1 MSRVPD
7 EPQAV
12 FIESEDEE
20 ELNERLNAKA
30 LTDKG
35 LDPKSFNRQE
45 SEILDVQS
53 RPGIES
59 PKTEPNPQGQDYKVL
74 GKQEV
79 LQSQPMQG
87 PNSAP
92 QQSNIQP
99 VSGMNNQNSGGYGY
113 DMGFQSMAHSNPAPP
128 QNQYGQYPNQGPPP
142 QNSYGGYPQM

>member
-1 MSRVPD
+1 MSSVPD
-7 EPQAV
+7 EPHAV

-20 ELNERLNAKA
+20 ELNEKLNAKV

-35 LDPKSFNRQE
+35 LDPKSLTRQD
-45 SEILDVQS
+45 SEILNVQS

-59 PKTEPNPQGQDYKVL
+59 PKTEPTQQGQDYKVL

-87 PNSAP
+87 PHSAP
-92 QQSNIQP
+92 QQSDIQH

-113 DMGFQSMAHSNPAPP
+113 DMGFQSMPHINTAPP
-128 QNQYGQYPNQGPPP
+128 PNQYGQYPNQVPPP
-142 QNSYGGYPQM
+142 QNSYGGYEQM

>member
-35 LDPKSFNRQE
+35 IDPKSFNRQE

-59 PKTEPNPQGQDYKVL
+59 PKTEPNPQGQDDKVL

-87 PNSAP
+87 HTSAP
-92 QQSNIQP
+92 QQSNIQA

-113 DMGFQSMAHSNPAPP
+113 DMGFQSMANSNSAPP
-128 QNQYGQYPNQGPPP
+128 QKQYGQYPNQGPPP
-142 QNSYGGYPQM
+142 QNSYDGYPQM